1 MTMLLLGLVPV
12 AQAAGWRIAGED
24 WARPRGGEEI
34 LQMPALRAA
43 VAALDATPGADLAI
57 RYPGGEAGG
66 LWAHTLRGW
75 LIALGLPGQRIRLLP
90 GGVDGAELRLEL
102 LQGTAP

>member
-1 MTMLLLGLVPV
+1 MTLLFATIPAV
-12 AQAAGWRIAGED
+12 QAAGWRIAGED

-34 LQMPALRAA
+34 LQMPALRSAL
-43 VAALDATPGADLAI
+43 AALDSAPAAELAI
-57 RYPGGEAGG
+57 RYPGGETGG
-66 LWAHTLRGW
+66 LWAHELRGW

-102 LQGTAP
+102 LHGRAP